1 MRNIERGQTIR
12 RPVQGQLGDILETL
26 SHIMEVV
33 FSIDQGFHSV
43 WGLLEMEIPTSANN
57 QSLLSKLQ
65 VGEFVQV
72 STSLSPLA
80 D

>member
-1 MRNIERGQTIR
+1 MRNIERWQTIR

-33 FSIDQGFHSV
+33 FSISRGFHSV
-43 WGLLEMEIPTSANN
+43 WGLLEMELPTSVNN
-57 QSLLSKLQ
+57 QSLLSKLE
-65 VGEFVQV
+65 VGEFAQV
-72 STSLSPLA
+72 LSPLTPLA